1 MANPSPRVA
10 SQTGSAAASLF
21 EQRLVNNSLLLFAG
35 ADVAS
40 PTGEQSEAAQLC
52 TWTPCCCGVPAS
64 RLGFAPTWR
73 QSTLPV
79 VDGTGLRSLRP
90 DRIPWLRCRHR
101 RSPFAF
107 GFGAG
112 AEPNSPT
119 AQDNGTA
126 EGISAFASFQSPG
139 ERPIPAM
146 GHGHGPEGT
155 GALIRSIVPVR
166 CTGEGPSAHGDW
178 RSKHGYQ
185 VPRLPGT
192 NAHAPDMEKRLRTL
206 FRRQHGVCLRPSW
219 VDMRDKFVIIFIIQ
233 RTFEVGLYV
242 LLALRGQADNGVK
255 ISTGTDMSGFE
266 SRPVTPLV
274 IIQAPPTPRSAVSLL
289 RRVGA

>member
-1 MANPSPRVA
+1 MV
-10 SQTGSAAASLF
+10 GSHEVAASFL
-21 EQRLVNNSLLLFAG
+21 SL
-35 ADVAS
+35 
-40 PTGEQSEAAQLC
+40 T
-52 TWTPCCCGVPAS
+52 
-64 RLGFAPTWR
+64 
-73 QSTLPV
+73 
-79 VDGTGLRSLRP
+79 
-90 DRIPWLRCRHR
+90 RHR
-101 RSPFAF
+101 QSPFAF

-139 ERPIPAM
+139 ERPISAM

-185 VPRLPGT
+185 
-192 NAHAPDMEKRLRTL
+192 LRTL

-255 ISTGTDMSGFE
+255 ISTGTDKSGFE